1 MYNGA
6 MNTYLICQEKRFY
19 PLFFANVEALRK
31 WVVEFDLLDDID
43 NYVIE
48 VTKEGDVRRVWDKE
62 RGWLD

>member
-1 MYNGA
+1 

-19 PLFFANVEALRK
+19 PLFFANVEAFRK
-31 WVVEFDLLDDID
+31 WVVEWDLLDGTD

-48 VTKEGDVRRVWDKE
+48 VTRERDVRRVWDKE

>member
-1 MYNGA
+1 

-19 PLFFANVEALRK
+19 PFFFANVEALRK
-31 WVVEFDLLDDID
+31 WVLEFDLLCVDD

-48 VTKEGDVRRVWDKE
+48 VTRKGDVRRVWDKE

>member
-1 MYNGA
+1 

-31 WVVEFDLLDDID
+31 WVVEWDLLDDID

-48 VTKEGDVRRVWDKE
+48 VTREGDVRRVWDKE